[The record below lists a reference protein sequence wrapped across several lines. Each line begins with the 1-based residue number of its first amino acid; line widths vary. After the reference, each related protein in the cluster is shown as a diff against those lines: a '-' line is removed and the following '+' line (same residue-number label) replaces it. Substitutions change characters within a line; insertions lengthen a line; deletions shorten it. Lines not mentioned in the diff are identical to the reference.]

1 MLKCQSVYEFIV
13 EVVSL
18 NETKSCLLNGEAFLD
33 LICKIILKPNNRLLS
48 IFFSSAV
55 RKWDR
60 YRRRYFGHRQLTK
73 SPKVIFRH
81 SSGHTVFY

>member
-48 IFFSSAV
+48 IFFLL
-55 RKWDR
+55 R
-60 YRRRYFGHRQLTK
+60 
-73 SPKVIFRH
+73 
-81 SSGHTVFY
+81 